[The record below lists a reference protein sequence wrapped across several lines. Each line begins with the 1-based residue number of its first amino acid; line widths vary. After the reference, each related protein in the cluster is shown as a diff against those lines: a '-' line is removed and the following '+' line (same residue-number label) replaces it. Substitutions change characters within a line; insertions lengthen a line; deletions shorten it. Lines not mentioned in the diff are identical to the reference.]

1 MRYLDLTKPEDIE
14 PTYTRAQWVAGIITS
29 VALVGVLASTALSLI
44 SAL

>member
-14 PTYTRAQWVAGIITS
+14 PTYTRAQWVAGIVAS
-29 VALVGVLASTALSLI
+29 VALVGVLAGTALSLI

>member
-14 PTYTRAQWVAGIITS
+14 PTYTRAQWVAIALTS
-29 VALVGVLASTALSLI
+29 TALVGTLVLTISSLI